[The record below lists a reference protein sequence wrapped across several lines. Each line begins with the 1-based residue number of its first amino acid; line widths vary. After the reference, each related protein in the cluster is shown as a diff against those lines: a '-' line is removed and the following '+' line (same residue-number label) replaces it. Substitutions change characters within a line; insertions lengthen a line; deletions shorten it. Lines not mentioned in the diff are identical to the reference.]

1 MNDSPTPMPKL
12 DLGPEDNA
20 FAQGGNRLCFI
31 HPDDPVKCVKTL
43 RKDRLPE
50 LKQKEKGLKGR
61 LRKRSSFDDNQQEYS
76 TFLRIAD
83 LYGPSALK
91 FIPRCYGMVATNHG
105 PGLVTDLIRDFDGA
119 ISMTLKQYVWIHG
132 DTPRVKNCIA
142 AFQQSWES
150 IGLPSRNLLLHNIVV
165 QLSAPDVICRLVV
178 IDGLGW
184 ADVLPFG
191 WWSRTL
197 ARAKAARKAER
208 LNEAIEALLDIRR
221 TNGEWGY
228 HGWMEP
234 AQRYAG
240 VGERPASE
248 QEK

>member
-1 MNDSPTPMPKL
+1 MKKL
-12 DLGPEDNA
+12 ELGSEADA
-20 FAQGGNRLCFI
+20 FAQGGNRLCFFY
-31 HPDDPVKCVKTL
+31 PGEPGKCVKTL

-50 LKQKEKGLKGR
+50 LKKKEKGIKGWFKP
-61 LRKRSSFDDNQQEYS
+61 LASFDDNQQEYS

-83 LYGPSALK
+83 LYGPQALQY
-91 FIPRCYGMVATNHG
+91 IPRCYGMVATNHG
-105 PGLVTDLIRDFDGA
+105 PGLVTDLIRDFDGG
-119 ISMTLKQYVWIHG
+119 ISMTLKQYVWLHG
-132 DTPRVKNCIA
+132 NSPTVKNCVA
-142 AFQQSWES
+142 AFQQSWET

-165 QLSAPDVICRLVV
+165 QLTTADTINRLVV

-208 LNEAIEALLDIRR
+208 LTESIDALLEIKR
-221 TNGEWGY
+221 TNGDWGY

-234 AQRYAG
+234 EQRYADA
-240 VGERPASE
+240 PAGASVVAE
-248 QEK
+248 SGAAS